1 MSNQNFQNQ
10 SSCFPQ
16 TKDPSIYRLSFL
28 NLTDSNW
35 PFASPPSRGR
45 SRFKDSNYP
54 LSPSL
59 LLSEFT
65 FRMRRHKQ
73 TFFEVNKSFL
83 PNLRDEGEREISQV
97 GVRSRSCCA
106 RFVEI
111 ADRGNKGMNENTLKE
126 YFC

>member
-1 MSNQNFQNQ
+1 MPLMDNKRF
-10 SSCFPQ
+10 SSADGQ
-16 TKDPSIYRLSFL
+16 ENVPSFSLEHGETDRLSFL

-83 PNLRDEGEREISQV
+83 PNLRDQGE
-97 GVRSRSCCA
+97 
-106 RFVEI
+106 
-111 ADRGNKGMNENTLKE
+111 
-126 YFC
+126 